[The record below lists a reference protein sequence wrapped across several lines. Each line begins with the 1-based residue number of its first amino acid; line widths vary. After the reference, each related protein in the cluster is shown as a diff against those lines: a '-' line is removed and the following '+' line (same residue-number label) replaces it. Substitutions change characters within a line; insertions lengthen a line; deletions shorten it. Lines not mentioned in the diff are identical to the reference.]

1 MSAPFMQLYVGDYLG
16 DTRHL
21 TTEQHG
27 AYLLLLMTMWRSEGR
42 LPNDAKKLARITGCT
57 ASRWARIADDV
68 LAFFEVDG
76 DTLINKRLML
86 ELEKATEKSF
96 QRAASGTKGGQAK
109 ALKYNNPA
117 VANASGLPCHS
128 SEPEPDNNA
137 RALLGRAADRFD
149 EALEA
154 YPARGVAVT
163 SVPNARRLWRQA
175 AIAAGGEDALLAA
188 VKSFA
193 VSPDLAK
200 RDHGAPGFHRW
211 LLEERWRAERK
222 ATATTGV
229 NWRGPADIRAAVVG
243 ERGEAFASSYLDP
256 AGWSDDGRV
265 IAATGYAA
273 EKLRALASLNDRT
286 IAVEQRQAA

>member
-1 MSAPFMQLYVGDYLG
+1 MSAPFMQLYVADYLG

-68 LAFFEVDG
+68 LAFFDVDG
-76 DTLINKRLML
+76 DTLTNKRLML

-96 QRAASGTKGGQAK
+96 QRASSGTKGGQAK
-109 ALKYNNPA
+109 ALKDNKQA

-222 ATATTGV
+222 ATATTGA